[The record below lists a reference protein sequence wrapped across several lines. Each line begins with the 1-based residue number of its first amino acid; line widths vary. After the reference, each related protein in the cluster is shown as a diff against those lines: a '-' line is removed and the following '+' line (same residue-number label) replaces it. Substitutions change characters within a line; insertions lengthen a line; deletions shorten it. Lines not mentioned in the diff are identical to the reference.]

1 MKDDLKK
8 SAINRLRKAVGHLK
22 SVEKMIQED
31 RYCIDILQ
39 QSLAVQNALK
49 ALDQLILDGHLRT
62 CVSDAIK
69 NEGEAKEKAIKEILA
84 IFEKKRR

>member
-1 MKDDLKK
+1 MQV
-8 SAINRLRKAVGHLK
+8 INRLRRAIGHLK

-49 ALDQLILDGHLRT
+49 GVDQIIMDRHLHT
-62 CVSDAIK
+62 CVVDAVK
-69 NEGEAKEKAIKEILA
+69 TEGAAKEKAIQEILA
-84 IFEKKRR
+84 IFEKKKR